1 MHLKDYLKLQ
11 RISNNS
17 FSKLLGISPVS
28 LSRYISGERF
38 PEKKIL
44 INIYNYTQGFVTPN
58 DFCLENSKEKNVIK
72 DEKENLKNFHGFVKS
87 GSRKYLA
94 KAITLIESSLEEDQ
108 IFSEKLLEYFKG
120 NNKSIRVGITGVPG
134 VGKSTFIESLGM
146 GLIEKGLKIAVLAI
160 DPSSKFSGGS
170 ILGDKTRMERLS
182 VNENAFIR
190 PSPNSGHLGGVAKK
204 TSESILCLEEAG
216 FNIIFIE
223 TMGVGQAETEVYDM
237 VDIFLVLLL
246 PAGGDELQG
255 IKKGIIEMADLIIVN
270 KADGALKKS
279 AEITKNEYQNALNIT
294 NRSRTGE
301 EIGIVTCSSL
311 NNVGLEK
318 VWEQILK
325 FVNQRKENK
334 DFFKER
340 DSQKLRRMWSL
351 INLKVQEYLNKDLVS
366 KTVIENIIENVKKNK
381 MSIYRATKIISDYV
395 KKK

>member
-1 MHLKDYLKLQ
+1 
-11 RISNNS
+11 
-17 FSKLLGISPVS
+17 
-28 LSRYISGERF
+28 
-38 PEKKIL
+38 
-44 INIYNYTQGFVTPN
+44 
-58 DFCLENSKEKNVIK
+58 
-72 DEKENLKNFHGFVKS
+72 
-87 GSRKYLA
+87 
-94 KAITLIESSLEEDQ
+94 
-108 IFSEKLLEYFKG
+108 
-120 NNKSIRVGITGVPG
+120 
-134 VGKSTFIESLGM
+134 
-146 GLIEKGLKIAVLAI
+146 
-160 DPSSKFSGGS
+160 
-170 ILGDKTRMERLS
+170 
-182 VNENAFIR
+182 
-190 PSPNSGHLGGVAKK
+190 
-204 TSESILCLEEAG
+204 
-216 FNIIFIE
+216 
-223 TMGVGQAETEVYDM
+223 
-237 VDIFLVLLL
+237 
-246 PAGGDELQG
+246 
-255 IKKGIIEMADLIIVN
+255 MADLIIVN